1 MRRGTAFISSAV
13 LLAILAPTALALITR
28 LTALSDMLAEA
39 TFVVVAV
46 VESIDEKRPAMTL
59 TLGEALKGKPGWKK
73 LPVLLAGDGRARKL
87 KEPPELLK
95 RLQKKQSVVLFVS
108 QRESEYAAFAF
119 TEGTWFSLAGTAVEG
134 EVRWSFTHLEPYLR
148 RTFHG
153 TTKEMVAA
161 AKGALAG
168 KTKPPEPDAKVKP
181 GLGPEGNKSGMARVA
196 APARAVIP
204 TVLVGGPLAMLAMLF
219 PAAFGGWKRWLALLS
234 AAGTNCTLLSLQWWF
249 ADSLVGSWW
258 GTPQALWA
266 GLGAVSV
273 AGVAWAWSRHA
284 RSVRLG
290 EAPLLAGRAEFL
302 VLLLA
307 SAVGAATLAV
317 CRHLQQPLLS
327 PAWLPVVV
335 LILAVWAGAVYVGWT
350 WLRGARLV
358 PALATEA
365 VVLTGLAL
373 ATAVFTPALPSGARA
388 GGLEAGPESA
398 AAADLVWSFRL
409 PQKGAISSSPVV
421 AGDRVLIAAA
431 IDSVFRPYGALYCLD
446 RATGAVAWSFDGGK
460 KMKQVFST
468 PTVAGD
474 KIYIGEGFHQD
485 YDCKVYCLDL
495 RDGRKLWEHQT
506 ASHTESTAA
515 VADGRVYVGAGDD
528 GLVCLAADTGA
539 KVWGFPGFHIDA
551 GPAAHS
557 GRVYAGC
564 GVGDVHKT
572 TAIFCLDAATGQPVW
587 RAHTP
592 LPVWG
597 QPAVSNGFVY
607 VGTGNGRLNEP
618 ADEPAGEVYCLR
630 QRDGEAAWK
639 KKLPDGVLGRLA
651 VDRDRL
657 YFGCRDGWFY
667 AARRSDGE
675 TAWRRD
681 LGSPVVAGPAL
692 ESCPCCE
699 SAGGR
704 VYAASLA
711 GTLAC
716 LEAATGRV
724 VWSKDLAERTKVP
737 VELIATPALDVRGGA
752 RRLYVGVTL
761 VSAARAG
768 ELLCFEE
775 RHGD

>member
-1 MRRGTAFISSAV
+1 MRRLMACLV
-13 LLAILAPTALALITR
+13 LILAAPPGLALITR
-28 LTALSDMLAEA
+28 LTALSDMLASA
-39 TFVVVAV
+39 TFVVVAK

-59 TLGEALKGKPGWKK
+59 TFDEALKGKPGWKK
-73 LPVLLAGDGRARKL
+73 LPALLEGDATAKKF

-95 RLQKKQSVVLFVS
+95 RLGKEQSIVLFVN
-108 QRESEYAAFAF
+108 QHESEYAAFAF
-119 TEGTWFSLAGTAVEG
+119 TEGTWFSLTGTTVEG

-148 RTFHG
+148 RTFKG
-153 TTKEMVAA
+153 TTKEMVTVV
-161 AKGALAG
+161 KDALDG
-168 KTKPPEPDAKVKP
+168 KKKPPGPNAKEKP
-181 GLGPEGNKSGMARVA
+181 GLGPEVKKSGQLRAL
-196 APARAVIP
+196 PPPSRAVIP

-219 PAAFGGWKRWLALLS
+219 PAAFGGRKRWLALLS
-234 AAGTNCTLLSLQWWF
+234 TAGTNCTLLSLQWWF
-249 ADSLVGSWW
+249 ADKLIGSWW
-258 GTPQALWA
+258 GTPQALWS
-266 GLGAVSV
+266 GLGVMSV
-273 AGVAWAWSRHA
+273 AGVAWAWQRHA

-290 EAPLLAGRAEFL
+290 EAPLLAGRVEFL
-302 VLLLA
+302 VLLLV
-307 SAVGAATLAV
+307 SAIGAGTLAA
-317 CRHLQQPLLS
+317 CKYLQQPLLS
-327 PAWLPVVV
+327 PVWLPVVV
-335 LILAVWAGAVYVGWT
+335 LILGVWAGAVYVGWT

-358 PALATEA
+358 PAVATET

-373 ATAVFTPALPSGARA
+373 ATVAFAPALSSGVRA
-388 GGLEAGPESA
+388 GGLEAGA
-398 AAADLVWSFRL
+398 ASSGVTADLVWAFRL
-409 PQKGAISSSPVV
+409 PEKGAISSSPVV

-431 IDSVFRPYGALYCLD
+431 IDSVFRPYGVLYCLD
-446 RATGAVAWSFDGGK
+446 RATGTVVWSFDGGK

-468 PTVAGD
+468 PTVVGQ

-485 YDCKVYCLDL
+485 YDCKVYCLGL
-495 RDGRKLWEHQT
+495 RDGKKLWEHQT

-515 VADGRVYVGAGDD
+515 VADGRVYMGAGDD
-528 GLVCLAADTGA
+528 GLFCLTADKGA

-551 GPAAHS
+551 GPAAHA

-564 GVGDVHKT
+564 GIGDVYKT
-572 TAIFCLDAATGQPVW
+572 TAIFCLDAATGKPVW
-587 RAHTP
+587 RVHTP
-592 LPVWG
+592 LPVWSK
-597 QPAVSNGFVY
+597 PVVSGGFVY

-618 ADEPAGEVYCLR
+618 ADEPAGEVLCLR
-630 QRDGEAAWK
+630 ERDGEAAWK

-667 AARRSDGE
+667 GVRRADGE

-699 SAGGR
+699 SAGDR

-724 VWSKDLAERTKVP
+724 VWSKDLVERTKVP
-737 VELIATPALDVRGGA
+737 IELIATPALDVRGA
-752 RRLYVGVTL
+752 SRRLYVGVTL

-775 RHGD
+775 RHGE